1 MRWDGRDLS
10 FGRRGQKTPTYWLEG
25 SREAHLRGY
34 TLAILSPYQVGHH
47 PVAPAAAPNP
57 LPPPPSSHITDT
69 EILIHEHIHTTYTI
83 IYTAL
88 TYIIY
93 HTSYTVQGKAVTAQ
107 DMLSRSMSVTVDSKD
122 AKLIGGGYRGALTRV
137 GLHQAIGLGAELR
150 ERYGEFT

>member
-1 MRWDGRDLS
+1 MGWEGPVIWPKGPEDTNLLA
-10 FGRRGQKTPTYWLEG
+10 RGFQRSTPAWVHARH
-25 SREAHLRGY
+25 S
-34 TLAILSPYQVGHH
+34 LAIPGW
-47 PVAPAAAPNP
+47 
-57 LPPPPSSHITDT
+57 PPPSSPRRRTSPAPSSSLESYHGHGN
-69 EILIHEHIHTTYTI
+69 ILLHEHIHI
-83 IYTAL
+83 PLFYTAL